1 MGHNRSRVH
10 LSTKETQIFY
20 HNKLIDGVELPEF
33 PIEVFGLEHCRSSIL
48 PLRFEAGRDASK
60 VHDQMLISVTLIF
73 IAMSLI
79 LQLSTRVQL

>member
-1 MGHNRSRVH
+1 MYMNDSS
-10 LSTKETQIFY
+10 L
-20 HNKLIDGVELPEF
+20 KLCVQTC
-33 PIEVFGLEHCRSSIL
+33 LEHCRSSIL
-48 PLRFEAGRDASK
+48 PLRFEAGREASK